1 VASTDAPLRVLHV
14 HAGNLYGGVETM
26 LITLI
31 QNRQLFKR
39 LEPRFALCFE
49 GRFSDELTALGARP
63 AMIGAVR
70 ARFPWTVWRARRAL
84 RALITREP
92 CDLMVC
98 HSAWSH
104 TLFAPVGRRAGVPL
118 VYWLHGVVE
127 HRAWPE
133 LRARFSTP
141 DHVRCNSRFTAASL
155 PRLFPGA
162 PFDVYYAPVSPP
174 TNDGKPARPEH
185 GKGVREA
192 LGAKPDDV
200 VILQVGRMEPLK
212 GHDVLIDALSRL
224 KTDGR
229 WTCWIAGGAQRDSER
244 PYQVAL
250 AQYAAQLGIAGRV
263 RFLGERT
270 DVQALLAACDIVC
283 QPNTGPEGFCR
294 VFIEALYD
302 RRPVV
307 TSDLG
312 AAPEVVDASC
322 GVLVP
327 PGDAQRLA
335 DALNGLIGDPARRAA
350 LGAAGP
356 ARARGLCDPETQL
369 PALERI
375 LASVARAPIIAS

>member
-1 VASTDAPLRVLHV
+1 VASTDAPVRVLHV

-31 QNRQLFKR
+31 RNRQLFKR

-84 RALITREP
+84 RALIAREP
-92 CDLMVC
+92 CDVIVC
-98 HSAWSH
+98 HSCWSH
-104 TLFAPVGRRAGVPL
+104 GLLGPVAVRAGIPL
-118 VYWLHGVVE
+118 GFWLHTEV
-127 HRAWPE
+127 HRIGWPE
-133 LRARFSTP
+133 RLARRIQP
-141 DHVRCNSRFTAASL
+141 DLVLCNSKFTATSL
-155 PRLFPGA
+155 PRLFPRA
-162 PFDVYYAPVSPP
+162 PFEVYYAPVTPPPPVSPA
-174 TNDGKPARPEH
+174 ARAAT
-185 GKGVREA
+185 RAA
-192 LGAKPDDV
+192 LGAAEGAV
-200 VILQVGRMEPLK
+200 VILLVARMEAWK

-224 KTDGR
+224 KADNR
-229 WTCWIAGGAQRDSER
+229 WTCWIAGGAQRESER

-263 RFLGERT
+263 RFLGERS
-270 DVQALLAACDIVC
+270 DVPELLAACDIVC
-283 QPNTGPEGFCR
+283 QSNTGPEGFGR

-312 AAPEVVDASC
+312 AAPEIVDATC

-335 DALNGLIGDPARRAA
+335 DALAGLIGDPARRAA

-356 ARARGLCDPETQL
+356 ARARSLCDPETQL
-369 PALERI
+369 PALEKI
-375 LASVARAPIIAS
+375 LVSVARAPIIAS